1 MRIRGLIF
9 AIVLALGAGAGAG
22 AHADPRIFER
32 QDYESYFAP
41 GRFETH
47 APYYS
52 SVGLFEVLENRVR
65 PSGDKY
71 ILEQTTHALD
81 VSANYDVRSILGYYK
96 IDSHAV
102 QDMVWDEARRLYVYI
117 YADKEFDANDSVVW
131 ESSNDRIEISR
142 GDVKRG
148 LLHAFY
154 NDADRRAGQNVKA
167 LDAQYRKDVVGAW
180 TMQCAYL
187 RDSKFDVDCTVVHVP
202 SRRVE
207 HYFYRKLDL
216 VG

>member
-1 MRIRGLIF
+1 MRFRGLGL
-9 AIVLALGAGAGAG
+9 AIIPAISLCAAAN
-22 AHADPRIFER
+22 ADPRVFER

-41 GRFETH
+41 GRFETE

-52 SVGLFEVLENRVR
+52 SVGLLEVLANRPRSAGEN
-65 PSGDKY
+65 Y

-81 VSANYDVRSILGYYK
+81 VSSNYDARSILGFYK
-96 IDSHAV
+96 IDSHAI
-102 QDMVWDEARRLYVYI
+102 QDMVWDEGRHSYRYI
-117 YADKEFDANDSVVW
+117 YSDKEFDANDSIVW

-154 NDADRRAGQNVKA
+154 TSADRRAGLNVKA

-180 TMQCAYL
+180 TMQCAYI
-187 RDSKFDVDCTVVHVP
+187 RDNKYDVDCTVVHVP

-207 HYFYRKLDL
+207 HYFYRKLDQ
-216 VG
+216 VS